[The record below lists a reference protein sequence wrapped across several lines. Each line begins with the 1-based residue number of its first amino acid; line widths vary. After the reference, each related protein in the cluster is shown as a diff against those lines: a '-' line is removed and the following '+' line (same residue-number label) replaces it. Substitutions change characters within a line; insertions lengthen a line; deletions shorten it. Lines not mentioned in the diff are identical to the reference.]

1 MSLALADLPSDPA
14 ALRAFALACQSELAA
29 ATAEL
34 QAAKLAIQLRTLE
47 IEKLK
52 FQIAKLRRMQ
62 FGRSSERVTRQIEQ
76 LELQLEELEAAEAAE
91 IIQAAAEDRP
101 LPIRERSQPKRK
113 KLPDHLPRQEVVHEP
128 EHDGACT
135 CPACGGAMAKL
146 GEDVTEVLDYIPGR
160 FQVIRHVRPKYACR
174 HCDAITQA
182 PGPALPTPRGRA
194 APGMLAHLLVSKYT
208 DHLPLYRQS
217 EIYARDGVDLDRS
230 TLSDWVG
237 QAAWLLQPIV
247 EGIRGH
253 VFAAEKIH
261 GDDTPVPVLE
271 PGLGR
276 TRTGRLWV
284 YVRDDRPFCGPAPP
298 AAAYFYS
305 PDRGGE
311 HPAAHLA
318 NFRGF
323 LQADGY
329 SGFTA
334 LYEPRPAEPGA
345 AATSA
350 IIEVACWAHCRRKI
364 FDVWEATKSAV
375 AKEALDQIAELYII
389 EDKARFAPPAER
401 LEHRAAAI
409 PLLDAF
415 FAWAEA
421 TERKLSARSEL
432 AEALRYTI
440 KRRAA
445 LTRYAT
451 DARLEPDNNIAEN
464 AIRGIAM
471 ACSLYPSSSSV
482 CNHCKLIF
490 VIDATRASHSP
501 DRGSHSLTLQIGGS
515 DLIWSARHNLLGEED
530 AVLDQPADA
539 VMRDAK
545 RRRGFRH
552 REPFAAFL
560 GGTVGVDAIY
570 PSHRADTVRG
580 PGFSLPCRHAHPVQR
595 RGDVLVRPAT
605 CHTPHHGERLLGCA
619 AAMLAGLRLA
629 DPQLRVLAA
638 APMDRQND
646 FARRVVDIGN
656 NVGDEGA

>member
-1 MSLALADLPSDPA
+1 MSLALADLPSDPD

-62 FGRSSERVTRQIEQ
+62 FGRSSERLTRQIGQ
-76 LELQLEELEAAEAAE
+76 LELRLEELEAGEAEE
-91 IIQAAAEDRP
+91 ISQAASEDRP
-101 LPIRERSQPKRK
+101 LPIRERRQPRRK
-113 KLPDHLPRQEVVHEP
+113 PLPDHLPRQEVVHEP
-128 EHDGACT
+128 EHDGACI
-135 CPACGGAMAKL
+135 CPACGGAMARL

-160 FQVIRHVRPKYACR
+160 FRVIRHVRPKYACQ

-182 PGPALPTPRGRA
+182 AAPALPTPRGRA

-217 EIYARDGVDLDRS
+217 EIYARDGLDLDRS

-237 QAAWLLQPIV
+237 QAVWLLQPIV
-247 EGIRGH
+247 AGIHRH

-311 HPAAHLA
+311 YPAAHLA

-329 SGFTA
+329 SGFAA
-334 LYEPRPAEPGA
+334 LYEPRPAGPGA
-345 AATSA
+345 AATAA
-350 IIEVACWAHCRRKI
+350 IIEVACWSHCRRKI
-364 FDVWEATKSAV
+364 FDVWETTKSAV
-375 AKEALDQIAELYII
+375 AKAALDQIAEFYAI

-401 LEHRAAAI
+401 LAHRVAAI

-415 FAWAEA
+415 FAWAQA

-432 AEALRYTI
+432 AKALRYIIT
-440 KRRAA
+440 RRAA
-445 LTRYAT
+445 LTRFAT

-464 AIRGIAM
+464 AIRGIALGRRNWLF
-471 ACSLYPSSSSV
+471 A
-482 CNHCKLIF
+482 
-490 VIDATRASHSP
+490 
-501 DRGSHSLTLQIGGS
+501 GS
-515 DLIWSARHNLLGEED
+515 DAGG
-530 AVLDQPADA
+530 
-539 VMRDAK
+539 K
-545 RRRGFRH
+545 R
-552 REPFAAFL
+552 AA
-560 GGTVGVDAIY
+560 AIY
-570 PSHRADTVRG
+570 SILQTAKLNAVNPEAYLTYTLARIADG
-580 PGFSLPCRHAHPVQR
+580 HPINR
-595 RGDVLVRPAT
+595 IAELMPWAYRPPIT
-605 CHTPHHGERLLGCA
+605 QTA
-619 AAMLAGLRLA
+619 A
-629 DPQLRVLAA
+629 
-638 APMDRQND
+638 
-646 FARRVVDIGN
+646 
-656 NVGDEGA
+656 